1 MILRAEELRF
11 AFPGGAELIRGVTL
25 CCAPGELLALL
36 GPNGS
41 GKTTLVR
48 LLTGGLRPSS
58 GRATLDGRP
67 IASLSPRRLA
77 RAVALVPQSSAPPE
91 GFTALDVVLMGRHPH
106 LPRFAREGARDIEI
120 ARASMERTGVGGLAD
135 RPART
140 LSGGE
145 WQRVL
150 IARALCQEPR
160 VLLLDEPVAN
170 LDIRYQ
176 LEVLRLLAAL
186 ARGGLAVV
194 AVMHDVNLAA
204 RFSDRLAVLKDGRLL
219 ASGAPREVMTEA
231 LLADAYGVSGRV
243 FPGAYPRFEPD

>member
-1 MILRAEELRF
+1 M
-11 AFPGGAELIRGVTL
+11 
-25 CCAPGELLALL
+25 
-36 GPNGS
+36 
-41 GKTTLVR
+41 R
-48 LLTGGLRPSS
+48 L
-58 GRATLDGRP
+58 
-67 IASLSPRRLA
+67 
-77 RAVALVPQSSAPPE
+77 
-91 GFTALDVVLMGRHPH
+91 GRHPH
-106 LPRFAREGARDIEI
+106 LPRFSREGARDIEI